1 MQTSTARAVQAY
13 HTTHI
18 QTQTPLGM
26 VALLYAGA
34 IRFMRAAV
42 EAMERR
48 DLVAKRDAMS
58 RAMAIVAELQNTL
71 NMAEGGEVAS
81 SLDRFYGYVTSRLLD
96 ANARQDPAPLHES
109 IQLMSALHEAWAT
122 ISSPAHASAPERV

>member
-13 HTTHI
+13 QTTHI
-18 QTQTPLGM
+18 QTQSPLGM

-34 IRFMRAAV
+34 IRFMKAAA
-42 EAMERR
+42 EAIERH
-48 DLVAKRDAMS
+48 DMIAKRDAMS

-71 NMAEGGEVAS
+71 NMAEGGEVAR
-81 SLDRFYGYVTSRLLD
+81 SLDCFYSYVTSRLLD
-96 ANARQDPAPLHES
+96 ANVRQDPDPLRES

-122 ISSPAHASAPERV
+122 IASPAHAAAQERA